1 MLGWIGG
8 LVDWE
13 VDGMD
18 EKQSSSGRERHKV
31 LVAL

>member
-1 MLGWIGG
+1 MSCWDE